1 MTSVIYDFRVKIK
14 KALKTELFK
23 TAMVGSSNLKFDSF
37 FWQMALLS
45 DIKK

>member
-1 MTSVIYDFRVKIK
+1 MTSVIHDLRDKD

-37 FWQMALLS
+37 FWQTTLLS